1 MYKKVL
7 VPFDDSESA
16 RRGGAPAPDRVQGA
30 GGPQVPQLNEVVWG
44 V

>member
-16 RRGGAPAPDRVQGA
+16 RRGGGTAHAPVKGAVETQGT
-30 GGPQVPQLNEVVWG
+30 QL
-44 V
+44 